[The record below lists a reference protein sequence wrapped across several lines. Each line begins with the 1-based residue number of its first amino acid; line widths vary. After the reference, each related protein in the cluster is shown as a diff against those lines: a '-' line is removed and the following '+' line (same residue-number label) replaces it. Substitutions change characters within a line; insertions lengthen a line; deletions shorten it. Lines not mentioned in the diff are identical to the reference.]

1 MDNQQTN
8 AVNTMNLTDNWQG
21 TSWQLIGLSPALAD
35 LTINIDK
42 SLSIGRSDSNDLVL
56 AASQI
61 SRQHAKIN
69 RIGEQ
74 LYVQDLGS
82 SNGTFINGERI
93 STDAHALQ
101 ATDEL
106 AFADLVFLV
115 VNSPVDALDGA
126 GFLNSLQDIENF
138 TPTTDIHTQTESTAS
153 VEPISA
159 NAASNAAPVIDVV
172 TTQDFLPSEQLSNT
186 HVEQSVP
193 STPTTVDVAS
203 VDNPASP
210 LLNTPAQPPVVTET
224 VPVLSSQPVVP
235 SVQVSA
241 VQPAQPSPVSTVDA
255 DAMKPAPMN
264 HAAMETEPTKP
275 AAKKNATV
283 AIIIVVIIALII
295 ASVLLMY

>member
-1 MDNQQTN
+1 MDNHQTN
-8 AVNTMNLTDNWQG
+8 AVNTMNLTDNSQG

-35 LTINIDK
+35 LTIDIDK

-56 AASQI
+56 ATSQI

-93 STDAHALQ
+93 GTDAHALQ

-115 VNSPVDALDGA
+115 VNAPVNALDDDS
-126 GFLNSLQDIENF
+126 FLDSLQDIENF

-153 VEPISA
+153 VEPSSL
-159 NAASNAAPVIDVV
+159 NAAANAAPVIDVV

-193 STPTTVDVAS
+193 STPTTTVDVAS
-203 VDNPASP
+203 IDNPTSP
-210 LLNTPAQPPVVTET
+210 LLNTPAQPPVVTEAI
-224 VPVLSSQPVVP
+224 PSQPVVP

-241 VQPAQPSPVSTVDA
+241 VQPAQPSPVSTVEA
-255 DAMKPAPMN
+255 DAI
-264 HAAMETEPTKP
+264 KP

>member
-1 MDNQQTN
+1 MDNHQTN
-8 AVNTMNLTDNWQG
+8 AVNTMNLTDNSQG

-35 LTINIDK
+35 LTIDIDK

-56 AASQI
+56 ATSQI

-82 SNGTFINGERI
+82 SNGTFVNGERI
-93 STDAHALQ
+93 GTDAHALQ

-115 VNSPVDALDGA
+115 VNAPVDALDDDS
-126 GFLNSLQDIENF
+126 FLDSLQDIENF
-138 TPTTDIHTQTESTAS
+138 TPTTDIHTQNESTAS

-159 NAASNAAPVIDVV
+159 NAAANAAPVTDVV

-193 STPTTVDVAS
+193 STTTTTVDVAS
-203 VDNPASP
+203 VDNPTSP
-210 LLNTPAQPPVVTET
+210 LLNAPAQPPVVTEA
-224 VPVLSSQPVVP
+224 VSSQPVVP
-235 SVQVSA
+235 SVQ
-241 VQPAQPSPVSTVDA
+241 PAQSLPVSTVEA
-255 DAMKPAPMN
+255 DAI
-264 HAAMETEPTKP
+264 KP

>member
-1 MDNQQTN
+1 MDNHQTN
-8 AVNTMNLTDNWQG
+8 AVNTMNLTENSQG

-35 LTINIDK
+35 LTIDIDK

-56 AASQI
+56 ATSQI

-153 VEPISA
+153 VESISA

-203 VDNPASP
+203 VENSPSP
-210 LLNTPAQPPVVTET
+210 LLNTPAQDPVVTET

-241 VQPAQPSPVSTVDA
+241 VQPAQPSPVSTVDT
-255 DAMKPAPMN
+255 DAI
-264 HAAMETEPTKP
+264 KP

>member
-1 MDNQQTN
+1 MDNHQTN
-8 AVNTMNLTDNWQG
+8 AVNTMNLTDNSQG

-35 LTINIDK
+35 LTIDIDK

-56 AASQI
+56 ATSQI

-69 RIGEQ
+69 CIGEQ

-93 STDAHALQ
+93 GTDAHALQ

-115 VNSPVDALDGA
+115 VNAPVNALDDDS
-126 GFLNSLQDIENF
+126 FLDSLQDIENF

-153 VEPISA
+153 VEPSSL
-159 NAASNAAPVIDVV
+159 NAAANTAPVIDVV

-193 STPTTVDVAS
+193 STPTTTVDVAS
-203 VDNPASP
+203 VDNSP
-210 LLNTPAQPPVVTET
+210 SPIVNTPSQPPVVTEAI
-224 VPVLSSQPVVP
+224 PSQPVVP

-241 VQPAQPSPVSTVDA
+241 VQPAQPSPVSTVDT
-255 DAMKPAPMN
+255 DAI
-264 HAAMETEPTKP
+264 KP

>member
-1 MDNQQTN
+1 MDNHQTN
-8 AVNTMNLTDNWQG
+8 AVNTMNLTDNSQG

-35 LTINIDK
+35 LTIDIDK

-56 AASQI
+56 ATSQI

-69 RIGEQ
+69 RIGGQ

-93 STDAHALQ
+93 ATDAHALQ

-115 VNSPVDALDGA
+115 VNAPVDALDGA
-126 GFLNSLQDIENF
+126 SFLGSLQDIENF

-153 VEPISA
+153 VEPISP
-159 NAASNAAPVIDVV
+159 NAAANAAPVIDVV

-193 STPTTVDVAS
+193 SAPTTTVDVAS
-203 VDNPASP
+203 VDNPTSP
-210 LLNTPAQPPVVTET
+210 LLNTPAQTPVVTEAI
-224 VPVLSSQPVVP
+224 PSQPVVP

-241 VQPAQPSPVSTVDA
+241 VQPAQPLPVSTVEA
-255 DAMKPAPMN
+255 DAI
-264 HAAMETEPTKP
+264 KP

-283 AIIIVVIIALII
+283 AIIIVVLIALII

>member
-1 MDNQQTN
+1 MDNHQTN
-8 AVNTMNLTDNWQG
+8 AVNTMNLTDNSQG

-35 LTINIDK
+35 LTIDIDK

-56 AASQI
+56 ATSQI

-93 STDAHALQ
+93 GTDAHALQ

-115 VNSPVDALDGA
+115 VNAPVDALDDDS
-126 GFLNSLQDIENF
+126 FLDSLQDIESF

-153 VEPISA
+153 VKPISA
-159 NAASNAAPVIDVV
+159 NATANATPVIDVF
-172 TTQDFLPSEQLSNT
+172 TTQDFLPSEQLTNT
-186 HVEQSVP
+186 HVAQPLP
-193 STPTTVDVAS
+193 STPTTTVDVAS
-203 VDNPASP
+203 VDNPTSP
-210 LLNTPAQPPVVTET
+210 ILNTPSQTPVVTE
-224 VPVLSSQPVVP
+224 SI
-235 SVQVSA
+235 VSP
-241 VQPAQPSPVSTVDA
+241 VQPAQPSPVSTVDT
-255 DAMKPAPMN
+255 DAIKPTP
-264 HAAMETEPTKP
+264 
-275 AAKKNATV
+275 KKNATV

-295 ASVLLMY
+295 ASVLMMY

>member
-1 MDNQQTN
+1 MDNHQTN
-8 AVNTMNLTDNWQG
+8 AVNTMNLTDNSQG

-35 LTINIDK
+35 LTIDIDK

-56 AASQI
+56 ATSQI

-115 VNSPVDALDGA
+115 VNAPVDALDGA
-126 GFLNSLQDIENF
+126 SFLDSLQDIENF

-153 VEPISA
+153 VEPSSL
-159 NAASNAAPVIDVV
+159 NAAANAAPVIDVV

-193 STPTTVDVAS
+193 STPTTTVGVAS
-203 VDNPASP
+203 VDNPPSP
-210 LLNTPAQPPVVTET
+210 LLNTPSQPPVVTEA
-224 VPVLSSQPVVP
+224 VAVSSQPVVSP
-235 SVQVSA
+235 
-241 VQPAQPSPVSTVDA
+241 VQPAQPSPVSTVDT
-255 DAMKPAPMN
+255 DAMKPTPMKS
-264 HAAMETEPTKP
+264 EPTKP
-275 AAKKNATV
+275 TAKKNATV
-283 AIIIVVIIALII
+283 AIMIVVIIALII

>member
-8 AVNTMNLTDNWQG
+8 AVNTMNLTDNSQG

-35 LTINIDK
+35 LTIDINK

-56 AASQI
+56 ATSQI

-115 VNSPVDALDGA
+115 ANAPVNALDDDS
-126 GFLNSLQDIENF
+126 FLDGLQHIENF
-138 TPTTDIHTQTESTAS
+138 TPTTDIHTQNESTAS
-153 VEPISA
+153 VEPISP
-159 NAASNAAPVIDVV
+159 NAAANAAPVIDVV
-172 TTQDFLPSEQLSNT
+172 TTQDFLLSEQLSNT

-193 STPTTVDVAS
+193 STPTTTIDVAS
-203 VDNPASP
+203 VDNPPSP
-210 LLNTPAQPPVVTET
+210 LLNTSAQPTVVTET
-224 VPVLSSQPVVP
+224 VPVPSQPVVP
-235 SVQVSA
+235 SL
-241 VQPAQPSPVSTVDA
+241 QPAQPLPVSTVEA
-255 DAMKPAPMN
+255 DSI
-264 HAAMETEPTKP
+264 KP
-275 AAKKNATV
+275 AAKKNATI

>member
-1 MDNQQTN
+1 MDNHQTN
-8 AVNTMNLTDNWQG
+8 AVNTMNLTENSQG

-35 LTINIDK
+35 LTIDIDK

-56 AASQI
+56 ATSQI

-93 STDAHALQ
+93 GTDAHALQ

-115 VNSPVDALDGA
+115 VNAPVDALDGDS
-126 GFLNSLQDIENF
+126 FLNSLQDIENF

-153 VEPISA
+153 VEPISP
-159 NAASNAAPVIDVV
+159 NAASNASPVIDVV
-172 TTQDFLPSEQLSNT
+172 TTQDFLPSEQMSNT

-193 STPTTVDVAS
+193 STPTTTVDVAS
-203 VDNPASP
+203 VDNSPSP

-224 VPVLSSQPVVP
+224 VAVPLQPVVP

-241 VQPAQPSPVSTVDA
+241 VQPAQPSPVSTVDT
-255 DAMKPAPMN
+255 DAMKPTPMKS
-264 HAAMETEPTKP
+264 EPTKP
-275 AAKKNATV
+275 TAKKNATV
-283 AIIIVVIIALII
+283 AIMIVVIIALII

>member
-93 STDAHALQ
+93 SKEAHALQ

-115 VNSPVDALDGA
+115 VNAPVDALDDA
-126 GFLNSLQDIENF
+126 SFLDGLQDIENF

-153 VEPISA
+153 VEPISP

-172 TTQDFLPSEQLSNT
+172 TTQDFLPSQLSNT

-203 VDNPASP
+203 VDNSP
-210 LLNTPAQPPVVTET
+210 STLLNTPAHPPVVTET
-224 VPVLSSQPVVP
+224 VPLQPVVP
-235 SVQVSA
+235 S
-241 VQPAQPSPVSTVDA
+241 VQPAQPSPVSTVDT
-255 DAMKPAPMN
+255 DAI
-264 HAAMETEPTKP
+264 KP

>member
-1 MDNQQTN
+1 MDNHQTN
-8 AVNTMNLTDNWQG
+8 AVNTMNLTENSQG

-35 LTINIDK
+35 LTIDIDK

-56 AASQI
+56 ATSQI

-93 STDAHALQ
+93 GTDAHALQ

-115 VNSPVDALDGA
+115 VNAPVNALDDDS
-126 GFLNSLQDIENF
+126 FLDSLQDIENF

-153 VEPISA
+153 VEPSSL
-159 NAASNAAPVIDVV
+159 NAAANTAPVIDVV
-172 TTQDFLPSEQLSNT
+172 TTQDFLPSEQLTNT

-193 STPTTVDVAS
+193 STPTTTVDVAS
-203 VDNPASP
+203 VDNPPSP
-210 LLNTPAQPPVVTET
+210 IVNTPSQTPVVTEAI
-224 VPVLSSQPVVP
+224 PSQPVVP

-241 VQPAQPSPVSTVDA
+241 VQPAQPSPVSTVEA
-255 DAMKPAPMN
+255 DAI
-264 HAAMETEPTKP
+264 KP

-283 AIIIVVIIALII
+283 AIMIVVIIALII

>member
-1 MDNQQTN
+1 MDNHNTN
-8 AVNTMNLTDNWQG
+8 AAVNTMNLTDNSQG

-35 LTINIDK
+35 LTIDIDK

-56 AASQI
+56 ATSQI

-93 STDAHALQ
+93 GTDAHALQ

-115 VNSPVDALDGA
+115 VNAPVDALDDDS
-126 GFLNSLQDIENF
+126 FLNSLQDIENF
-138 TPTTDIHTQTESTAS
+138 TPTTDIHTQTELAKSI
-153 VEPISA
+153 EPISA

-193 STPTTVDVAS
+193 STPTTTVDVAS
-203 VDNPASP
+203 VDNPTSP

-224 VPVLSSQPVVP
+224 VPSQPVVP

-241 VQPAQPSPVSTVDA
+241 VQPVQLSPVSTVDT
-255 DAMKPAPMN
+255 DAMKPTPMKS
-264 HAAMETEPTKP
+264 EPTKP

-283 AIIIVVIIALII
+283 AIMIVVIIALII

>member
-35 LTINIDK
+35 LTIDIDK

-56 AASQI
+56 ATSQI

-115 VNSPVDALDGA
+115 VNAPVDALDGA
-126 GFLNSLQDIENF
+126 IFLNSLQDIESF

-153 VEPISA
+153 VEPISP

-172 TTQDFLPSEQLSNT
+172 TTQDFLPSQLSNT

-193 STPTTVDVAS
+193 STPTTTVDVAS
-203 VDNPASP
+203 VDNPTSP
-210 LLNTPAQPPVVTET
+210 LLNTPAHPPVITET
-224 VPVLSSQPVVP
+224 VAVSSQPVVP
-235 SVQVSA
+235 SVQVSP
-241 VQPAQPSPVSTVDA
+241 VQPAQPSPVSTVDT
-255 DAMKPAPMN
+255 DAIKPTPMKS
-264 HAAMETEPTKP
+264 EPTKP

-283 AIIIVVIIALII
+283 AIMIVVIIALII

>member
-1 MDNQQTN
+1 MDNHQTN
-8 AVNTMNLTDNWQG
+8 TVDTMNLTDNSQG

-35 LTINIDK
+35 LTIDIDK

-56 AASQI
+56 ATSQI

-115 VNSPVDALDGA
+115 VNAPVDALDDA
-126 GFLNSLQDIENF
+126 SFLDNLQDIESF

-153 VEPISA
+153 VEPISP
-159 NAASNAAPVIDVV
+159 NAAANAAPVIDVV

-186 HVEQSVP
+186 HVKQSVP
-193 STPTTVDVAS
+193 STLTTTVDVAS
-203 VDNPASP
+203 VDNPTSP
-210 LLNTPAQPPVVTET
+210 IVNTPAQPPVVTET
-224 VPVLSSQPVVP
+224 VPSQPVVP

-241 VQPAQPSPVSTVDA
+241 VQPAQPSPVSTVEA
-255 DAMKPAPMN
+255 DAI
-264 HAAMETEPTKP
+264 KP

>member
-1 MDNQQTN
+1 MDNYQTN
-8 AVNTMNLTDNWQG
+8 AVNTMNLTDNSQG

-35 LTINIDK
+35 LTIDIDK
-42 SLSIGRSDSNDLVL
+42 SLSIGRSDSNDLIL
-56 AASQI
+56 ATSQI

-93 STDAHALQ
+93 STEAHALQ

-115 VNSPVDALDGA
+115 VNAPVDALDGA
-126 GFLNSLQDIENF
+126 SFLDSLQDIESF

-153 VEPISA
+153 VKPISA
-159 NAASNAAPVIDVV
+159 NATANATPVIDVV

-203 VDNPASP
+203 VDNPTSP
-210 LLNTPAQPPVVTET
+210 LLNTPAQPPVVTEE
-224 VPVLSSQPVVP
+224 VPLQPVVP
-235 SVQVSA
+235 S
-241 VQPAQPSPVSTVDA
+241 VQPAQPSPVSTVESDA
-255 DAMKPAPMN
+255 IKPTPMKS
-264 HAAMETEPTKP
+264 EPTKP

>member
-1 MDNQQTN
+1 MDNHQTN
-8 AVNTMNLTDNWQG
+8 AVNTMNLTDNSQG
-21 TSWQLIGLSPALAD
+21 TSWQLIGLSPALVD
-35 LTINIDK
+35 LTIDIDK

-56 AASQI
+56 ATSQI

-93 STDAHALQ
+93 STEAHALQ

-115 VNSPVDALDGA
+115 VNAPVDALDGA
-126 GFLNSLQDIENF
+126 SFLDSLQNIENF

-153 VEPISA
+153 VEVISP

-172 TTQDFLPSEQLSNT
+172 TTQDFLPSEQMSNT
-186 HVEQSVP
+186 RVEQSVR

-203 VDNPASP
+203 VDNPTST

-224 VPVLSSQPVVP
+224 VPSEPVVSP
-235 SVQVSA
+235 VQVSA
-241 VQPAQPSPVSTVDA
+241 VQPAQPSPVSTVEA
-255 DAMKPAPMN
+255 DAI
-264 HAAMETEPTKP
+264 KP

>member
-1 MDNQQTN
+1 MDNHQTN
-8 AVNTMNLTDNWQG
+8 AVNTMNLTDNSQG

-35 LTINIDK
+35 LTIDIDK

-56 AASQI
+56 ATSQI

-115 VNSPVDALDGA
+115 VNAPVDALDDDS
-126 GFLNSLQDIENF
+126 FLGSLQDIENF
-138 TPTTDIHTQTESTAS
+138 TPTIDIHTQTESTAS
-153 VEPISA
+153 VEPSSL
-159 NAASNAAPVIDVV
+159 NAAANAAPVIDVV

-193 STPTTVDVAS
+193 STPTTTVDVAS
-203 VDNPASP
+203 VDNPPSP
-210 LLNTPAQPPVVTET
+210 ILNTPSQPPVVTEA
-224 VPVLSSQPVVP
+224 VPLQPVVP
-235 SVQVSA
+235 S
-241 VQPAQPSPVSTVDA
+241 VQPAQPSPVSTVEA
-255 DAMKPAPMN
+255 DAI
-264 HAAMETEPTKP
+264 KP

>member
-1 MDNQQTN
+1 MDNYQTN
-8 AVNTMNLTDNWQG
+8 AVNTMNLTDNSQG

-35 LTINIDK
+35 LTIDIDK
-42 SLSIGRSDSNDLVL
+42 SLSIGRSDSNNLVL
-56 AASQI
+56 ATSQI

-93 STDAHALQ
+93 GTDAHALQ

-115 VNSPVDALDGA
+115 VNAPVDALDDA
-126 GFLNSLQDIENF
+126 SFLDSLQDIENF

-153 VEPISA
+153 VEPSSL
-159 NAASNAAPVIDVV
+159 NAAANAAPVIDVV

-193 STPTTVDVAS
+193 STPTTTVDVAS
-203 VDNPASP
+203 VDNSPSP
-210 LLNTPAQPPVVTET
+210 LLNTPAQPPVVTEAI
-224 VPVLSSQPVVP
+224 PSQPVVSP
-235 SVQVSA
+235 
-241 VQPAQPSPVSTVDA
+241 VQPAQPSPVSTVDT
-255 DAMKPAPMN
+255 DAMKPTPMKS
-264 HAAMETEPTKP
+264 EPTKP
-275 AAKKNATV
+275 TAKKNATV

>member
-1 MDNQQTN
+1 MDNHQTN
-8 AVNTMNLTDNWQG
+8 AVNTMNLTENSQG

-35 LTINIDK
+35 LTIDIDK

-56 AASQI
+56 ATSQI

-93 STDAHALQ
+93 GTDAHALQ

-115 VNSPVDALDGA
+115 VNAPVNALDDDS
-126 GFLNSLQDIENF
+126 FLDSLQDIENF

-153 VEPISA
+153 VEPSSL
-159 NAASNAAPVIDVV
+159 NAAANTAPVIDVV

-193 STPTTVDVAS
+193 STPTTTVDVAS
-203 VDNPASP
+203 VDNPPSP
-210 LLNTPAQPPVVTET
+210 LLSTPAQPPVVTEAEA
-224 VPVLSSQPVVP
+224 VSSQPVVP
-235 SVQVSA
+235 SVQ
-241 VQPAQPSPVSTVDA
+241 PAQPWPVSTVEA
-255 DAMKPAPMN
+255 DAIKP
-264 HAAMETEPTKP
+264 T
-275 AAKKNATV
+275 AKKNATV
-283 AIIIVVIIALII
+283 AIMIVVIIALII

>member
-1 MDNQQTN
+1 MDNHQTN
-8 AVNTMNLTDNWQG
+8 TVNTMNLTDNSQG
-21 TSWQLIGLSPALAD
+21 TSWQLIGLSSALAD
-35 LTINIDK
+35 LTIDIDK

-56 AASQI
+56 ATSQI

-93 STDAHALQ
+93 STEAHALQ

-115 VNSPVDALDGA
+115 VNAPVDALDGA
-126 GFLNSLQDIENF
+126 SFLDSLQNIENF

-153 VEPISA
+153 VEVISP

-172 TTQDFLPSEQLSNT
+172 TTQDFLPSEQMSNT
-186 HVEQSVP
+186 RVEQSVR

-203 VDNPASP
+203 VDNPTST

-224 VPVLSSQPVVP
+224 VPSQPVVSP
-235 SVQVSA
+235 VQVSA
-241 VQPAQPSPVSTVDA
+241 VQPAQPSPVSTVEA
-255 DAMKPAPMN
+255 DAI
-264 HAAMETEPTKP
+264 KP

>member
-8 AVNTMNLTDNWQG
+8 TVNTMNLTDNSQG
-21 TSWQLIGLSPALAD
+21 TSWQLIGLSSALAD
-35 LTINIDK
+35 LTIDIDK

-56 AASQI
+56 ATSQI

-115 VNSPVDALDGA
+115 VNAPVDALDGA
-126 GFLNSLQDIENF
+126 SFLDSLQNIENF

-153 VEPISA
+153 VEVISP

-172 TTQDFLPSEQLSNT
+172 TTQDFLPSEQMSNT
-186 HVEQSVP
+186 RVEQSVR

-203 VDNPASP
+203 VDNPTST

-224 VPVLSSQPVVP
+224 VPSQPVVSP
-235 SVQVSA
+235 VQVSA
-241 VQPAQPSPVSTVDA
+241 VQPAQPSPVSTVEA
-255 DAMKPAPMN
+255 DAI
-264 HAAMETEPTKP
+264 KP

>member
-1 MDNQQTN
+1 MDNHQTN
-8 AVNTMNLTDNWQG
+8 AVNTMNLTDNSQG

-35 LTINIDK
+35 LTIDIDK

-56 AASQI
+56 ATSQI

-93 STDAHALQ
+93 ATDAHALQ

-115 VNSPVDALDGA
+115 VNAPVDALDDDS
-126 GFLNSLQDIENF
+126 FLGSLQDIENF

-153 VEPISA
+153 VEVISP

-172 TTQDFLPSEQLSNT
+172 TTQDFLPSEQMSNT
-186 HVEQSVP
+186 RVEQSVR

-203 VDNPASP
+203 VDNPTST

-224 VPVLSSQPVVP
+224 VPSQPVVSP
-235 SVQVSA
+235 VQVSA
-241 VQPAQPSPVSTVDA
+241 VQPAQPSPVSTVEA
-255 DAMKPAPMN
+255 DAI
-264 HAAMETEPTKP
+264 KP

>member
-1 MDNQQTN
+1 MDNYQTN
-8 AVNTMNLTDNWQG
+8 AVNTMNLTDNSQG

-35 LTINIDK
+35 LTIDIDK
-42 SLSIGRSDSNDLVL
+42 SLSIGRSDSNNLVL
-56 AASQI
+56 ATSQI

-69 RIGEQ
+69 CIGEQ

-82 SNGTFINGERI
+82 SNGTFVNGERI
-93 STDAHALQ
+93 GTDAHALQ

-115 VNSPVDALDGA
+115 VNAPVDALDDA
-126 GFLNSLQDIENF
+126 SFLDSLQDIENF

-153 VEPISA
+153 VEPISP
-159 NAASNAAPVIDVV
+159 NAASNASPVIDVV
-172 TTQDFLPSEQLSNT
+172 TTQDFLPSEQMSNT
-186 HVEQSVP
+186 HVEKSVP

-203 VDNPASP
+203 VDNSPSP
-210 LLNTPAQPPVVTET
+210 LLNTPAQTPVVTEAI
-224 VPVLSSQPVVP
+224 PSQPVVP

-241 VQPAQPSPVSTVDA
+241 VQPAQPSPVSTVEA
-255 DAMKPAPMN
+255 DAI
-264 HAAMETEPTKP
+264 KP

>member
-1 MDNQQTN
+1 MDNHQTN
-8 AVNTMNLTDNWQG
+8 AVNTMNLTDSSQG
-21 TSWQLIGLSPALAD
+21 TLWQLIGLSPALAD
-35 LTINIDK
+35 LTIDIDK

-115 VNSPVDALDGA
+115 VNAPVDALDGA
-126 GFLNSLQDIENF
+126 NFLDSLQDIESF

-153 VEPISA
+153 VEPISP
-159 NAASNAAPVIDVV
+159 NAAANAAPVIDVV

-203 VDNPASP
+203 VDNSP
-210 LLNTPAQPPVVTET
+210 SPIVNTLAQPPVVTEA
-224 VPVLSSQPVVP
+224 VPVSSQPVVSP
-235 SVQVSA
+235 
-241 VQPAQPSPVSTVDA
+241 VQPAQSSPVSTVEA
-255 DAMKPAPMN
+255 DAI
-264 HAAMETEPTKP
+264 KP

>member
-8 AVNTMNLTDNWQG
+8 TVNTMNLTDNSQG
-21 TSWQLIGLSPALAD
+21 TSWQLIGLSSALAD
-35 LTINIDK
+35 LTIDIDK

-56 AASQI
+56 ATSQI

-93 STDAHALQ
+93 RTEAHALQ

-115 VNSPVDALDGA
+115 VNAPVDALDGA
-126 GFLNSLQDIENF
+126 SFLDSLQNIENF

-153 VEPISA
+153 VEVISP

-172 TTQDFLPSEQLSNT
+172 TTQDFLPSEQMSNT
-186 HVEQSVP
+186 RVEQSVR

-203 VDNPASP
+203 VDNPTST

-224 VPVLSSQPVVP
+224 VPSQPVVSP
-235 SVQVSA
+235 VQVSA
-241 VQPAQPSPVSTVDA
+241 VQPAQPSPVSTVEA
-255 DAMKPAPMN
+255 DAI
-264 HAAMETEPTKP
+264 KP

>member
-1 MDNQQTN
+1 MDNYQTN
-8 AVNTMNLTDNWQG
+8 AVNTMNLTDNSQS
-21 TSWQLIGLSPALAD
+21 TLWQLIGLSPALAD
-35 LTINIDK
+35 LTIDIDK

-56 AASQI
+56 ATSQI

-93 STDAHALQ
+93 GTDAHALQ

-106 AFADLVFLV
+106 AFADLAFLV
-115 VNSPVDALDGA
+115 VNAPVDALDDDS
-126 GFLNSLQDIENF
+126 FLDGLQHIENF
-138 TPTTDIHTQTESTAS
+138 TPTTDIHTQNESTAS
-153 VEPISA
+153 VEPISP
-159 NAASNAAPVIDVV
+159 NAAANTAPVIDVV
-172 TTQDFLPSEQLSNT
+172 TTQDFLPSEQLTNT

-193 STPTTVDVAS
+193 SASTTTVDVAS
-203 VDNPASP
+203 IDNPTSP
-210 LLNTPAQPPVVTET
+210 LLNTPAQPPVVTEA
-224 VPVLSSQPVVP
+224 VAVSSQPVVSP
-235 SVQVSA
+235 
-241 VQPAQPSPVSTVDA
+241 VQPAQPSPVSTVEA
-255 DAMKPAPMN
+255 DAI
-264 HAAMETEPTKP
+264 KP

>member
-1 MDNQQTN
+1 MDNHQTN
-8 AVNTMNLTDNWQG
+8 AVNTMNLTDNSQG

-35 LTINIDK
+35 LTIDIDK

-56 AASQI
+56 ATSQI

-69 RIGEQ
+69 RIGGQ

-115 VNSPVDALDGA
+115 VNAPVDARDGASFLDG
-126 GFLNSLQDIENF
+126 LQDIESF
-138 TPTTDIHTQTESTAS
+138 TPTTDIHTHTESTAS
-153 VEPISA
+153 VELISP
-159 NAASNAAPVIDVV
+159 NAASNAALVIDVI

-193 STPTTVDVAS
+193 SATTTTVDVAS
-203 VDNPASP
+203 VDNPTSP
-210 LLNTPAQPPVVTET
+210 LINTPSQPPVVTEA
-224 VPVLSSQPVVP
+224 VPVPSQPV
-235 SVQVSA
+235 VSA
-241 VQPAQPSPVSTVDA
+241 VQPAQPLPVSTVEA
-255 DAMKPAPMN
+255 DAI
-264 HAAMETEPTKP
+264 KP

-283 AIIIVVIIALII
+283 AIIIVVLIALII

>member
-1 MDNQQTN
+1 MDNHQTN
-8 AVNTMNLTDNWQG
+8 AVNTMNLTDNSQG

-35 LTINIDK
+35 LTIDIDK

-56 AASQI
+56 ATSQI

-93 STDAHALQ
+93 ATDAHALQ

-115 VNSPVDALDGA
+115 VNAPVDALDDA
-126 GFLNSLQDIENF
+126 SFLDGLQDIENF

-153 VEPISA
+153 VEPISP
-159 NAASNAAPVIDVV
+159 NATSNAAPVIDVV
-172 TTQDFLPSEQLSNT
+172 TTQDFLPSEQMSNT
-186 HVEQSVP
+186 HVEQSVH
-193 STPTTVDVAS
+193 STPTTTVDVSS
-203 VDNPASP
+203 VDNPPSP
-210 LLNTPAQPPVVTET
+210 IVNTPAQPPVVTEA
-224 VPVLSSQPVVP
+224 VPVSSQPVVSP
-235 SVQVSA
+235 
-241 VQPAQPSPVSTVDA
+241 VQPAQPSPVSTVEA
-255 DAMKPAPMN
+255 DAI
-264 HAAMETEPTKP
+264 KP

-283 AIIIVVIIALII
+283 AIMIVVIIALII

>member
-8 AVNTMNLTDNWQG
+8 AVNTMNLTDSSQG
-21 TSWQLIGLSPALAD
+21 TLWQLIGLSPALAD
-35 LTINIDK
+35 LTIDIDK

-56 AASQI
+56 ATSQI

-69 RIGEQ
+69 RIGGQ

-93 STDAHALQ
+93 ATDAHALQ

-115 VNSPVDALDGA
+115 VNAPVDALDDA
-126 GFLNSLQDIENF
+126 SFLDGLQDIENF
-138 TPTTDIHTQTESTAS
+138 TPTTDIHTQTELDKS
-153 VEPISA
+153 VEPISP
-159 NAASNAAPVIDVV
+159 NAESNTAPVIDVV

-186 HVEQSVP
+186 HVAKSLP

-203 VDNPASP
+203 VDNSP
-210 LLNTPAQPPVVTET
+210 SPILNTPSQPPVVTEA
-224 VPVLSSQPVVP
+224 VPVPSQPVVP

-241 VQPAQPSPVSTVDA
+241 VQPAQPSPVSTVDT
-255 DAMKPAPMN
+255 DAMKPTPMKS
-264 HAAMETEPTKP
+264 EPTKP
-275 AAKKNATV
+275 TAKKNATV
-283 AIIIVVIIALII
+283 AIMIVVIIALII

>member
-1 MDNQQTN
+1 MDNHQTN
-8 AVNTMNLTDNWQG
+8 AVDKMNFTDNSQG

-35 LTINIDK
+35 LTIDIDK

-56 AASQI
+56 ATSQI

-93 STDAHALQ
+93 GTDAHALE

-106 AFADLVFLV
+106 AFADLAFLV
-115 VNSPVDALDGA
+115 VNAPVDALDGA
-126 GFLNSLQDIENF
+126 SFLDSLQDIENF
-138 TPTTDIHTQTESTAS
+138 TPTTDIHTQTELAKS

-172 TTQDFLPSEQLSNT
+172 TTQDFLPSEQLSNA

-193 STPTTVDVAS
+193 STPTTTVDVAS
-203 VDNPASP
+203 VDNPTSP
-210 LLNTPAQPPVVTET
+210 LLNTPAQPPVVTEAVT
-224 VPVLSSQPVVP
+224 VPSQPVVSP
-235 SVQVSA
+235 
-241 VQPAQPSPVSTVDA
+241 VQPAQPLPVSTVEA
-255 DAMKPAPMN
+255 DSI
-264 HAAMETEPTKP
+264 KP

-283 AIIIVVIIALII
+283 AIMIVVIIALII

>member
-8 AVNTMNLTDNWQG
+8 TVNTMNLTDNSQG
-21 TSWQLIGLSPALAD
+21 TSWQLIGLSSTLAD
-35 LTINIDK
+35 LTIDIDK

-56 AASQI
+56 ATSQI

-93 STDAHALQ
+93 STEAHALQ

-115 VNSPVDALDGA
+115 VNAPVDALDGA
-126 GFLNSLQDIENF
+126 SFLDSLQNIENF

-153 VEPISA
+153 VEVISP

-172 TTQDFLPSEQLSNT
+172 TTQDFLPSEQMSNT
-186 HVEQSVP
+186 RVEQSVR

-203 VDNPASP
+203 VDNPTST

-224 VPVLSSQPVVP
+224 VPSQPVVSP
-235 SVQVSA
+235 VQVSA
-241 VQPAQPSPVSTVDA
+241 VQPAQPSPVSTVEA
-255 DAMKPAPMN
+255 DAI
-264 HAAMETEPTKP
+264 KP

>member
-8 AVNTMNLTDNWQG
+8 TVNTMNLTDNSQG
-21 TSWQLIGLSPALAD
+21 TSWQLIGLSSALAD
-35 LTINIDK
+35 LTIDIDK

-56 AASQI
+56 ATSQI

-93 STDAHALQ
+93 STEAHALQ

-115 VNSPVDALDGA
+115 VNAPVDALDGA
-126 GFLNSLQDIENF
+126 SFLDSLQNIENF

-153 VEPISA
+153 VEVISP

-172 TTQDFLPSEQLSNT
+172 TTQDFLPSEQMSNT
-186 HVEQSVP
+186 RVEQSVR

-203 VDNPASP
+203 VDNPTST

-224 VPVLSSQPVVP
+224 VPSQPVVSP
-235 SVQVSA
+235 VQVSA
-241 VQPAQPSPVSTVDA
+241 VQPAQPSPVSTVEA
-255 DAMKPAPMN
+255 DAI
-264 HAAMETEPTKP
+264 KP
-275 AAKKNATV
+275 AAKKDATV

>member
-1 MDNQQTN
+1 MDNHQTN
-8 AVNTMNLTDNWQG
+8 TVDTMNLTDNSQG

-35 LTINIDK
+35 LTIDIDK

-56 AASQI
+56 ATSQI

-93 STDAHALQ
+93 GTDAHALQ

-115 VNSPVDALDGA
+115 VNAPVDALDGDS
-126 GFLNSLQDIENF
+126 FLNSLQDIENF

-153 VEPISA
+153 VEPISP

-172 TTQDFLPSEQLSNT
+172 TTQDFLPSEQMSNT
-186 HVEQSVP
+186 HVEKSVP
-193 STPTTVDVAS
+193 STPTTMNVAS
-203 VDNPASP
+203 VDNSPSP
-210 LLNTPAQPPVVTET
+210 LLNTPAQTPVVTEAI
-224 VPVLSSQPVVP
+224 PSQPVVP

-241 VQPAQPSPVSTVDA
+241 VQPAQPSPVSTVEA
-255 DAMKPAPMN
+255 DAI
-264 HAAMETEPTKP
+264 KP

>member
-1 MDNQQTN
+1 MDNHQTN
-8 AVNTMNLTDNWQG
+8 AVNTMNLTENSQG

-35 LTINIDK
+35 LTIDIDK

-56 AASQI
+56 ATSQI

-115 VNSPVDALDGA
+115 VNAPVDALNGDS
-126 GFLNSLQDIENF
+126 FLDSLQDIENF
-138 TPTTDIHTQTESTAS
+138 TPTIDIHTQTESTAS
-153 VEPISA
+153 VEPSSL
-159 NAASNAAPVIDVV
+159 NAAANTAPVIDVV
-172 TTQDFLPSEQLSNT
+172 TTQDFLPSEQLTNT

-193 STPTTVDVAS
+193 STPTTTVDVAS
-203 VDNPASP
+203 VDNPTSP
-210 LLNTPAQPPVVTET
+210 LLNTPAQPPVITEA
-224 VPVLSSQPVVP
+224 VAVSSQPVVSP
-235 SVQVSA
+235 
-241 VQPAQPSPVSTVDA
+241 VQPAQPSPVSTVDT
-255 DAMKPAPMN
+255 DAMKPTPMKS
-264 HAAMETEPTKP
+264 EPTKP
-275 AAKKNATV
+275 TAKKNATV
-283 AIIIVVIIALII
+283 AIMIVVIIALII

>member
-8 AVNTMNLTDNWQG
+8 AVNTMNLTDNSQG

-35 LTINIDK
+35 LTIDIDK

-56 AASQI
+56 ATSQI

-93 STDAHALQ
+93 ATDAHALQ

-115 VNSPVDALDGA
+115 VNAPVDALDDDS
-126 GFLNSLQDIENF
+126 FLGSLQDIENF

-153 VEPISA
+153 VEPISP
-159 NAASNAAPVIDVV
+159 NAASNASPVIDVV
-172 TTQDFLPSEQLSNT
+172 TTQDFLPSEQMSNT
-186 HVEQSVP
+186 HVEKSVP

-203 VDNPASP
+203 VDNSPSP
-210 LLNTPAQPPVVTET
+210 LLNTPAQTPVVTEAI
-224 VPVLSSQPVVP
+224 PSQPVVP

-241 VQPAQPSPVSTVDA
+241 VQPAQPSPVSTVEA
-255 DAMKPAPMN
+255 DAI
-264 HAAMETEPTKP
+264 KP

>member
-1 MDNQQTN
+1 MDNYQTN
-8 AVNTMNLTDNWQG
+8 AVNTMNLTDNSQG

-35 LTINIDK
+35 LTIDIDK

-56 AASQI
+56 ATSQI

-93 STDAHALQ
+93 GTDAHALQ

-115 VNSPVDALDGA
+115 VNAPVDALDGA
-126 GFLNSLQDIENF
+126 SFLDSLQDIENF

-153 VEPISA
+153 VEPSSL
-159 NAASNAAPVIDVV
+159 NAAANTAPVIDVV

-193 STPTTVDVAS
+193 STPTTTVDVAS
-203 VDNPASP
+203 IDNPTSP
-210 LLNTPAQPPVVTET
+210 LLNTPAQPPVITEA
-224 VPVLSSQPVVP
+224 VAVSSQPVVSP
-235 SVQVSA
+235 
-241 VQPAQPSPVSTVDA
+241 VQPAQPSPVSTVDT
-255 DAMKPAPMN
+255 DAMKPTPMKS
-264 HAAMETEPTKP
+264 EPTKP
-275 AAKKNATV
+275 TAKKNATV
-283 AIIIVVIIALII
+283 AIMIVVIIALII

>member
-8 AVNTMNLTDNWQG
+8 AVDTMNLTDSSQG
-21 TSWQLIGLSPALAD
+21 TLWQLIGLSPALAD
-35 LTINIDK
+35 LTIDIDK

-56 AASQI
+56 ATSQI

-115 VNSPVDALDGA
+115 VNAPVNALDGA
-126 GFLNSLQDIENF
+126 NFLDSLQDIESF
-138 TPTTDIHTQTESTAS
+138 TPTTDIHTQNESTAS
-153 VEPISA
+153 VEPISP
-159 NAASNAAPVIDVV
+159 NAAANAAPVIDVV

-203 VDNPASP
+203 VDNSP
-210 LLNTPAQPPVVTET
+210 SPIVNTPAQPPVVTEA
-224 VPVLSSQPVVP
+224 VPVSSQPVVSP
-235 SVQVSA
+235 
-241 VQPAQPSPVSTVDA
+241 VQPAQSSPVSTVEA
-255 DAMKPAPMN
+255 DVI
-264 HAAMETEPTKP
+264 KP